1 MYEVRL
7 RKRANLIREV
17 ELKHETSQTCQFGHI
32 KEALVLILNKTVS
45 TLGLS
50 YEGSSKKRK
59 NTYLWT
65 RCGPNCCTL
74 EHIKKWIRKFVSIWE
89 RMWEMN
95 FIRCGDISK
104 FQFSI
109 LKALTLREF
118 LVFRQ
123 LWLYTNPERNCS
135 DRKTD
140 EERLTLSP
148 RLQLFVTFC
157 SVEPLYCALWLPSE
171 ISPSILR
178 CLIAFYI

>member
-1 MYEVRL
+1 
-7 RKRANLIREV
+7 
-17 ELKHETSQTCQFGHI
+17 
-32 KEALVLILNKTVS
+32 
-45 TLGLS
+45 
-50 YEGSSKKRK
+50 
-59 NTYLWT
+59 
-65 RCGPNCCTL
+65 
-74 EHIKKWIRKFVSIWE
+74 
-89 RMWEMN
+89 MN

-157 SVEPLYCALWLPSE
+157 SVEPLYCALRLPSE
-171 ISPSILR
+171 ISPAQSPRSFDVSSLFTYRLDVRFLEVSRALFFDTGPPGIYRLGCAGKKIHQSPR
-178 CLIAFYI
+178 SEERRANDINDMRADGGNQKGVKTSKLTNISWR

>member
-1 MYEVRL
+1 MRV
-7 RKRANLIREV
+7 V
-17 ELKHETSQTCQFGHI
+17 
-32 KEALVLILNKTVS
+32 
-45 TLGLS
+45 
-50 YEGSSKKRK
+50 RK
-59 NTYLWT
+59 NAKSTYLWT

-74 EHIKKWIRKFVSIWE
+74 EHIKKRILQFVSIWK

-95 FIRCGDISK
+95 FIRCGDISR
-104 FQFSI
+104 FHFAI
-109 LKALTLREF
+109 LKVLTLREF

-135 DRKTD
+135 DRKTN

-178 CLIAFYI
+178 CLIAFYIWARCAIFRGFQSTFFRCWSTLYISPSPLPITVYRTYNM

>member
-1 MYEVRL
+1 MKLYRHINSDIQKRSKHYFQIKSPLDKGCYMRVVR
-7 RKRANLIREV
+7 KN
-17 ELKHETSQTCQFGHI
+17 T
-32 KEALVLILNKTVS
+32 
-45 TLGLS
+45 
-50 YEGSSKKRK
+50 K

-95 FIRCGDISK
+95 FIRCGDISR

-135 DRKTD
+135 DRKTG
-140 EERLTLSP
+140 EERLTLFP

-157 SVEPLYCALWLPSE
+157 SAEPLYCALRLPSE
-171 ISPSILR
+171 ISPAQSPR
-178 CLIAFYI
+178 SFDVS